1 MTPIIWFWCCCL
13 SFSFLQYQ
21 PTPCLPTLLCQ
32 FAYGRA
38 NSFSGQYSLSFA
50 VPCIRTDVTARW
62 DPMLTAKRSRPYT
75 YMLTLSLR
83 CQINDNH
90 DDETGSEMETR
101 KTLIMKRRG
110 CRCNRPTTPQRGL
123 CQRRMPNTYHS
134 AAAHGN
140 NLATQKKTLCVSLFH
155 RRFAHKRSCRQSPD
169 ALIMNL
175 GQLVVV
181 AGR

>member
-13 SFSFLQYQ
+13 SFFFSQYQ

-50 VPCIRTDVTARW
+50 VPCTRTDVTARW

-75 YMLTLSLR
+75 YMLTLSLC

-110 CRCNRPTTPQRGL
+110 CRCHRHHPAVGPVAVQNAKYLPL
-123 CQRRMPNTYHS
+123 C
-134 AAAHGN
+134 AANGN
-140 NLATQKKTLCVSLFH
+140 NLATQKKKNSLCQPFPSEI
-155 RRFAHKRSCRQSPD
+155 CP
-169 ALIMNL
+169 
-175 GQLVVV
+175 
-181 AGR
+181 